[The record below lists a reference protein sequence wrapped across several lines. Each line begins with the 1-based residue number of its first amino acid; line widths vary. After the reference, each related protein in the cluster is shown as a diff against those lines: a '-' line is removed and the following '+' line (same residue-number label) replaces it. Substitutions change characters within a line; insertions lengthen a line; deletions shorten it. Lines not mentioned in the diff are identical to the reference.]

1 MIFGYNYEKF
11 NFETLSNVISEKLAT
26 SNYNKS
32 LLNLLVSCLEEKT
45 EKRIDF
51 ETLYRSFIEIEKTKY
66 YDERNID
73 KLYLS

>member
-11 NFETLSNVISEKLAT
+11 NFETLSNMISEKLAT